1 MKSYLIAIGA
11 VLIGGAVA
19 PAQAQVITT
28 YLPPVPPIVTAP
40 PPPPVVVAPAPPVM
54 YYARP
59 VYPPV
64 VAYPRRYVMP
74 APVVVRPRVYALRPK
89 VYVYGQPLRNAIRAM
104 TP

>member
-11 VLIGGAVA
+11 ALIGGAVA

-28 YLPPVPPIVTAP
+28 YLPPVPPVVAA
-40 PPPPVVVAPAPPVM
+40 PPVVVAPAPVVT
-54 YYARP
+54 YYSRP

-64 VAYPRRYVMP
+64 VAYPRRYVVP
-74 APVVVRPRVYALRPK
+74 APVVIRPRVYALRPK
-89 VYVYGQPLRNAIRAM
+89 VYVYGQPLRNAIRAV